1 MTRPGNRL
9 CGLQEAA
16 LVTLTPD
23 AREVLEAARFNSE
36 ARFKDD
42 LRMLRIEV
50 GFTLPA
56 ERKIIWVYGATNENR
71 PGNWAYVEFIY
82 H

>member
-1 MTRPGNRL
+1 ML

-23 AREVLEAARFNSE
+23 ASEVVEATRFNSE

-56 ERKIIWVYGATNENR
+56 KK
-71 PGNWAYVEFIY
+71 
-82 H
+82 

>member
-1 MTRPGNRL
+1 ML

-23 AREVLEAARFNSE
+23 AREVVEAARFNSE

-56 ERKIIWVYGATNENR
+56 ERKNNLG
-71 PGNWAYVEFIY
+71 
-82 H
+82 

>member
-1 MTRPGNRL
+1 ML

-23 AREVLEAARFNSE
+23 AREVVEAARFNSE

-56 ERKIIWVYGATNENR
+56 ERKNNLGLWCNR
-71 PGNWAYVEFIY
+71 WKYSRQLGLK
-82 H
+82 